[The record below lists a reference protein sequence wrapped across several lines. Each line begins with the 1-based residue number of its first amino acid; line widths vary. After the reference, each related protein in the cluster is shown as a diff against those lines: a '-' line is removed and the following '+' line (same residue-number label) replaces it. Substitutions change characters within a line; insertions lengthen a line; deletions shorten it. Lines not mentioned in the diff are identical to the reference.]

1 MQLLW
6 PVPEALPAQGYQ
18 GGFDHANL
26 ETPYDLYEVWQVR
39 AGMSTGSTEVGKV
52 ERDK

>member
-26 ETPYDLYEVWQVR
+26 EAAHALYEMRQVR
-39 AGMSTGSTEVGKV
+39 AGMSAGSTEIGKV
-52 ERDK
+52 EWDK